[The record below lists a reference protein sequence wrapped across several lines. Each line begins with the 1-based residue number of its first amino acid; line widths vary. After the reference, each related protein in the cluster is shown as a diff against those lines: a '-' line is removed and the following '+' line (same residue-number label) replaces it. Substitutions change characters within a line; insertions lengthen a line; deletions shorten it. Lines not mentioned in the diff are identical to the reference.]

1 MEPFTLPR
9 AEEKPE
15 YVKRMFDRI
24 AEGYDQANDW
34 MTGTRHRAWKQQ
46 LVAGLSIKPGDKVL
60 DLATGTGDLA
70 RLLSAAVGPEGHV
83 TALDFSPGMLAQA
96 RALDPE
102 PGRITWI
109 EGDMQALPF
118 ESGRFDAVTV
128 GFGLRNVAD
137 LDRAIAEIVRVLKPG
152 GRFGSLEMGRP
163 RLGVVRMGVSVFNAV
178 VVPAIG
184 KMVTGTGEPY
194 RYLHA
199 SSEAFLAQDELA
211 RRLAAAGLAELSVQ
225 DVMFGTLAIVRGH
238 RPVEPSSVD

>member
-1 MEPFTLPR
+1 MAEPFTLPE
-9 AEEKPE
+9 AAEKPE

-24 AEGYDQANDW
+24 ADGYDQANDW

-46 LVAGLSIKPGDKVL
+46 MVAKLGVAPGERVL

-70 RLLSAAVGPEGHV
+70 RLLLEAVGPEGHV
-83 TALDFSPGMLAQA
+83 TGLDFSPGMLARA
-96 RALDPE
+96 RASDPA
-102 PGRITWI
+102 PGRIEWV
-109 EGDMQALPF
+109 EGDMLALPF
-118 ESGRFDAVTV
+118 ESGSFDVVTV

-163 RLGVVRMGVSVFNAV
+163 RLGVVRAGVGVFNAL

-184 KMVTGTGEPY
+184 KLVTGTGEPY

-199 SSEAFLAQDELA
+199 SSAAFLAQDELA
-211 RRLAAAGLAELSVQ
+211 RRLAAAGLAELAVK
-225 DVMFGTLAIVRGH
+225 DVMFGTLAIVTGRA
-238 RPVEPSSVD
+238 PS